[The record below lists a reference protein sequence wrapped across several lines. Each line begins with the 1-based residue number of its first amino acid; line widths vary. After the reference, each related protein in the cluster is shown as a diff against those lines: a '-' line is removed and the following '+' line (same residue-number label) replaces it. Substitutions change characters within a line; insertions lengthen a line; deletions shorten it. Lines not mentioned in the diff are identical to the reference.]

1 MTTNLYYHVPRF
13 GGKDS
18 KKSAFSL
25 VELLVVVAVMVLLTA
40 AALPAFSGGRARQ
53 LATGGNQ
60 VVDLANQARQN
71 SISKGVMTALVMV
84 SSVDPEWNYRL
95 FTLVE
100 MQTVAN
106 GGATWAQTTPWQM
119 LPKGVLVDSQS
130 STSFINVVPTLS
142 TSIGSLKYA
151 GKSIPQGSYA
161 YQVFLPDG
169 RLLSDSSANPPTLRL
184 IGAIINSATSQV
196 TKTDTSGVNY
206 YEITLN
212 QYTGIPK
219 VDRP

>member
-1 MTTNLYYHVPRF
+1 MTTNLHYPALQFR
-13 GGKDS
+13 GKD
-18 KKSAFSL
+18 KGQYAFSL
-25 VELLVVVAVMVLLTA
+25 VELLVVVAVMALMMA

-53 LATGGNQ
+53 LAMGGNQ
-60 VVDLANQARQN
+60 IVDLANQARQN

-84 SSVDPEWNYRL
+84 NGVDPEWNYRL

-100 MQTVAN
+100 MQTAAN
-106 GGATWAQTTPWQM
+106 GSVTWSQAIPWQI

-130 STSFINVVPTLS
+130 STSFISGVPALS
-142 TSIGSLKYA
+142 TSIGNLKYA
-151 GKSIPQGSYA
+151 GKSIPQGSYV
-161 YQVFLPDG
+161 YQVFRPDG
-169 RLLSDSSANPPTLRL
+169 RLLSDPSVNPPTLRL
-184 IGAIINSATSQV
+184 IGAIIDSATSQV
-196 TKTDTSGVNY
+196 IKIDTGGANY